1 MNKKKIYFLIA
12 IAFVFFI
19 IVLIIFFK
27 SSCYSGKKDLELSK
41 EEVQEKVEQIKP
53 VKVKMFFLQRNSR
66 YMKPFSYEIGIFK
79 TRQDLYKAFINELLK
94 SREDCITP
102 IPEGLKLRSVF
113 YVKKRKILIVDFN
126 EVLLNK
132 FPVGT
137 SSELEFIYYFVDNI
151 CYNFKEI
158 EEVKFL
164 VSGNEYKTISGH
176 IDIENPFYPD
186 YRYLRDE

>member
-1 MNKKKIYFLIA
+1 MNKKKIYFLVA

-19 IVLIIFFK
+19 IVLAVFFK

-41 EEVQEKVEQIKP
+41 KGVQEKVERIKP
-53 VKVKMFFLQRNSR
+53 VKVKIFFFQKNSR

-79 TRQDLYKAFINELLK
+79 VKQDLYKAFIDKLLK
-94 SREDCITP
+94 SREDCINP

-126 EVLLNK
+126 DVLLNK

-158 EEVKFL
+158 KEVKFL
-164 VSGNEYKTISGH
+164 VSGNEYKTITGH